1 MTTVASIAVVITA
14 YNHAHFLSAAIES
27 VLAQSVPASEL
38 LIIDDG
44 SNDDPAAVVAKYPQA
59 RIIRQHNQGL
69 PAARNRGIQETSS
82 PLLLFLDADDQL
94 ESETLEISSEMLKS
108 CPDAALSYGAYVLAY
123 EGKPKVP
130 VRFRPLSGS
139 VFSSFLLENPIGM
152 HGTVMYRRDRLEE
165 AGGFRHDMKACEDYE
180 LYLRLTQKHP
190 VISTSQVLAQYW
202 QHGENMSRNPAKM
215 LHWSQIALG
224 LHKQEALKAD
234 LETEFNRGISNLRRA
249 YIGIWVGDIRKN
261 RHFRTHFRQGFQ
273 LFLQAPFIMVAEIWH
288 RLSKRSQIAK

>member
-1 MTTVASIAVVITA
+1 MTMEASIAVVITA

-69 PAARNRGIQETSS
+69 PAARNRGMQETSS

-94 ESETLEISSEMLKS
+94 ESKTLEISSEMLKS
-108 CPDAALSYGAYVLAY
+108 CPDAAFSYGAYVLAY

-130 VRFRPLSGS
+130 VRFRALSGS

-180 LYLRLTQKHP
+180 LYLRLTQKYP

-202 QHGENMSRNPAKM
+202 QHDENMSRNPVTM
-215 LHWSQIALG
+215 LHWSQIALE

-261 RHFRTHFRQGFQ
+261 PHFRTHFRQGFQ
-273 LFLQAPFIMVAEIWH
+273 LFLQAPCIMVAEIWH
-288 RLSKRSQIAK
+288 RLSKRSKIVK